1 MARYVTMLL
10 YLSDVDAGGET
21 LLPLAD
27 EGLRHHGCE
36 GCDKKAGASIDW
48 REDACLGCIKPQ
60 AERLLSNCASPTN
73 SGVTSL
79 PQRGRLLLFYNYA
92 GACYCMPQP
101 SLPGDSPSQPDFA
114 SSRSSLS
121 NNLLPPSLAALHC
134 LCCSGRRLR
143 SELAPCRLQSAR
155 GREIGRT

>member
-27 EGLRHHGCE
+27 KGLRQHGCE

-48 REDACLGCIKPQ
+48 REDACTGCIKPQ
-60 AERLLSNCASPTN
+60 AERLLSNCASPTT

-92 GACYCMPQP
+92 GACYCMHQPSPAQP
-101 SLPGDSPSQPDFA
+101 SLPDDSPRQ
-114 SSRSSLS
+114 
-121 NNLLPPSLAALHC
+121 LA
-134 LCCSGRRLR
+134 
-143 SELAPCRLQSAR
+143 
-155 GREIGRT
+155 